1 MDVRL
6 RIVLMG
12 RTANSLNLQNYPLQE
27 DQAPRQVHVMIRP
40 GHFEALYT
48 ESQVGL
54 MGGLPTTPEG
64 EERIVDCYSINNDYY
79 SINNDCIVLTMT
91 VIVLTMTVIVLTIT
105 TIV

>member
-1 MDVRL
+1 MPYLTTYSNNLFIRYHAVSKAMDVRL

-64 EERIVDCYSINNDYY
+64 EGEDSR
-79 SINNDCIVLTMT
+79 L
-91 VIVLTMTVIVLTIT
+91 L
-105 TIV
+105 

>member
-64 EERIVDCYSINNDYY
+64 EGGRN
-79 SINNDCIVLTMT
+79 
-91 VIVLTMTVIVLTIT
+91 
-105 TIV
+105 